1 MAQVP
6 PGNYDDLIE
15 LTCAQVPKDFTEG
28 SPVWVW
34 LGSDNNKGQPT
45 TWNQGICGVGVC
57 YGKENVSDKLYEI
70 SIGDVYILPRTVEKA
85 ELLQASPETYATS
98 LSEAAI
104 VGLNNYSSQV
114 VQLLSRDEFATIG
127 AVIATLIPDIQQDL
141 YDRVEGA
148 AEVEIVPRLPI
159 EKDIEKPGA
168 TSTVISPAK
177 PLIPEIDD
185 DDEVLQDVRHHI
197 ADGAGGVLLVGPPG
211 TGKSY
216 YARQVAIRLT
226 GGDGTRIREVQFHPS
241 YQYEDFV
248 EGLVPDAEIGF
259 RLVDKHL
266 LEMVIVAKR
275 TEGPVVLVIDEFSR
289 TDPARVLGEA
299 MTYMEGTLRGVDFH
313 LRSGRKARI
322 PANLIFLA
330 TMNPEDRSV
339 DEIDDAMDRRWTK
352 ITLSPDPARVRFFL
366 DRNGASP
373 EVITPI
379 MDFFMELQKHMA
391 IGHAFFKNVH
401 DADSMRRL
409 WNSQLHYAA
418 RKKFRFSPDELRE
431 VEALWTECDESMVGP
446 DAPAGQMPG

>member
-1 MAQVP
+1 M
-6 PGNYDDLIE
+6 
-15 LTCAQVPKDFTEG
+15 
-28 SPVWVW
+28 
-34 LGSDNNKGQPT
+34 
-45 TWNQGICGVGVC
+45 
-57 YGKENVSDKLYEI
+57 SDKLYAI
-70 SIGDVYILPRTVEKA
+70 SIGEVYILPRTVEKV

-141 YDRVEGA
+141 YDRVAGA

-168 TSTVISPAK
+168 TSTVISPAT
-177 PLIPEIDD
+177 PLVPEIED

-197 ADGAGGVLLVGPPG
+197 ADGAGGVLLLGPPG

-248 EGLVPDAEIGF
+248 EGLVPDEEIGF

-352 ITLSPDPARVRFFL
+352 ITLSPDPAKVRFFL
-366 DRNGASP
+366 DRNGAGP

-391 IGHAFFKNVH
+391 IGHAFFKNVR

-431 VEALWTECDESMVGP
+431 VEALWTECDESMEGP
-446 DAPAGQMPG
+446 DAPAGQMPA